1 MRKFG
6 ILDKL
11 NNNQKNTMEDEVQS
25 PQGDRK
31 KMQKFGSDALLIS
44 GAVLITGLIVA
55 GSMFMTMKQVTTAI
69 EAIKISGGA
78 TADKGTQQ
86 QQPADPEITKDQLK
100 GLFNGKN
107 ITFGKKDAKVV
118 FVEFSDPSCPYC
130 NIAAG
135 QNPNLN
141 KSAGP
146 QFTMVKDGGTYLA
159 PVPEMKKLVD
169 AGKASFVW
177 VYANGHGN
185 GEMGTKAMYC
195 GFEKKK
201 FWEVHDLL
209 MSEAG
214 YNLMN
219 NDVKNDKT
227 KAGVVAEFLKSA
239 VSAKDMQSC
248 LESGKYD
255 GRIAED
261 SAIATTFGMSG
272 TPKFFVNTENFKGA
286 YSFKDMQSV
295 VDKYLK

>member
-1 MRKFG
+1 MEGEIVSSQEEK
-6 ILDKL
+6 
-11 NNNQKNTMEDEVQS
+11 QK
-25 PQGDRK
+25 GK
-31 KMQKFGSDALLIS
+31 KFGSDALLLS
-44 GAVLITGLIVA
+44 GAVLLTGLIIA
-55 GSMFMTMKQVTTAI
+55 GSVILGTEKLSKVLANLS
-69 EAIKISGGA
+69 ISA
-78 TADKGTQQ
+78 PKADIGTQQ
-86 QQPADPEITKDQLK
+86 QQPDEPTVTMDQIQ

-107 ITFGKKDAKVV
+107 ITFGKKNAKVV

-146 QFTMVKDGGTYLA
+146 QFTMVKDGGKYVA

-185 GEMGTKAMYC
+185 GEMGTKALYC

-219 NDVKNDKT
+219 NDVKNDKS
-227 KAGVVAEFLKSA
+227 KAGVIAEFLKSA
-239 VSAKDMQSC
+239 VKPGDMQSC

-286 YSFKDMQSV
+286 YSFTDMQSV

>member
-1 MRKFG
+1 
-6 ILDKL
+6 
-11 NNNQKNTMEDEVQS
+11 MESEVLS
-25 PQGDRK
+25 SQGEGK
-31 KMQKFGSDALLIS
+31 KERKFGSDALLIS
-44 GAVLITGLIVA
+44 GAVLLTGLIVA
-55 GSMFMTMKQVTTAI
+55 GTMFMTTKQIVSSI

-86 QQPADPEITKDQLK
+86 QPADPEITKDQLQ

-130 NIAAG
+130 DIAAG
-135 QNPNLN
+135 KNPNFN
-141 KSAGP
+141 KQAGS
-146 QFTMVKDGGTYLA
+146 QFTMVADGGTYLA

-177 VYANGHGN
+177 IYTNGHGS
-185 GEMGTKAMYC
+185 GEMGTKALYC

-219 NDVKNDKT
+219 GDLKNDKT
-227 KAGVVAEFLKSA
+227 KSDVLAEFLKSA
-239 VSAKDMQSC
+239 VNASDMKSC
-248 LESGKYD
+248 LDSGKYD

-261 SAIATTFGMSG
+261 TAIATTFGLSG
-272 TPKFFVNTENFKGA
+272 TPKFLINTEAFKGA
-286 YSFKDMQSV
+286 YSFTDMKAS